1 MNGLVEMI
9 WKQIYLCSFLMLF
22 FNSVSAYQH
31 DQSKV
36 EFLDYSPELLKEYS
50 DGEKPLFLLFS
61 AEWCHWCKVLESK
74 TLREEK
80 VYQYLNQHFVNIFID
95 ADIHNGIYL
104 KYRATGVPYTVFLNP
119 DHSVYFKYSGVLYAE
134 DFLEVIRGVQENVA
148 VGKSLYGDDE
158 ELEVYLPPKE
168 FNLAKLESLH
178 QLLNDGVLDNI
189 DWKHAG
195 LGQGQKT
202 IHPQLSLY
210 LLENSSVEDQEEHL
224 EWIIPALEQAI
235 RHLYDPLEGG
245 FYRYAETREW
255 EVAHF
260 EKMADLNVGMVA
272 LLQKVNQFRPT
283 PEFEKTSEQTLKYLV
298 KTLYSK
304 ELGVFLSFQEAD
316 TFYYFLY
323 AEGRSQGKT
332 PEVIQRIF
340 TDRLSRTL

>member
-1 MNGLVEMI
+1 MNRLVEMV
-9 WKQIYLCSFLMLF
+9 WKRIYLCSFLMLF

-36 EFLDYSPELLKEYS
+36 EFLDYSPELLKKYA

-80 VYQYLNQHFVNIFID
+80 VYQYLNRHFVNIFID

-158 ELEVYLPPKE
+158 ELEAYLPPKE

-210 LLENSSVEDQEEHL
+210 LLENSSVEDQEQHL

-235 RHLYDPLEGG
+235 RHLYDPLEG
-245 FYRYAETREW
+245 
-255 EVAHF
+255 
-260 EKMADLNVGMVA
+260 
-272 LLQKVNQFRPT
+272 
-283 PEFEKTSEQTLKYLV
+283 
-298 KTLYSK
+298 
-304 ELGVFLSFQEAD
+304 
-316 TFYYFLY
+316 
-323 AEGRSQGKT
+323 
-332 PEVIQRIF
+332 
-340 TDRLSRTL
+340 